1 MCFVSQISWL
11 INSSFVC
18 ARNTLMF
25 SFCTSPF
32 FVFAQSKSPSGA
44 EVLPWCRITQSSE
57 NAFVTL
63 NPCRVSVD
71 DIIVWEHITSPLP
84 RLSLLKTAPPY
95 VYRAAHTCTYKQ
107 RERKTRF
114 SVYKCDISIN
124 MHINSG
130 QCPYC
135 RCGRFKKLQVGIWIQ
150 RHYFETYYW
159 QYWIFLA
166 CHSIK
171 TSLITY

>member
-1 MCFVSQISWL
+1 
-11 INSSFVC
+11 
-18 ARNTLMF
+18 MF

-32 FVFAQSKSPSGA
+32 FCFCSMKVPLVLRCCPDA
-44 EVLPWCRITQSSE
+44 ELHRASE

-95 VYRAAHTCTYKQ
+95 VYRAAHTCTHTN
-107 RERKTRF
+107 RERERHAYLFTNVI
-114 SVYKCDISIN
+114 SVSTCILIQDN
-124 MHINSG
+124 VH
-130 QCPYC
+130 
-135 RCGRFKKLQVGIWIQ
+135 RCGRLKKLQVGIWIQ
-150 RHYFETYYW
+150 RHYFETYCW

-166 CHSIK
+166 CLSIK
-171 TSLITY
+171 TSLIT